1 MAEVKYVHQNVGFEA
16 VDAAAGIF
24 KITNRFYFTNLKKY
38 QIHYNVCLLYTS
50 VCATGFHWI
59 WMYTMQ
65 PNGRV
70 SQN

>member
-1 MAEVKYVHQNVGFEA
+1 MCIRDRLQAVASHPAMAEVKYVHQNVGFEA

-50 VCATGFHWI
+50 RCV
-59 WMYTMQ
+59 
-65 PNGRV
+65 
-70 SQN
+70 